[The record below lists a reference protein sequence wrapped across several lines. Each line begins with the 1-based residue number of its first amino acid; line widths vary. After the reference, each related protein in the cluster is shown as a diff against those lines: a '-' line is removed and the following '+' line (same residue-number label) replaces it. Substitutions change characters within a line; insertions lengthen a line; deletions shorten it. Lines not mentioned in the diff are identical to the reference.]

1 MRYLKLF
8 MLLAMSTAFV
18 ACSDDEE
25 SYNSNDVTV
34 GFTATEYSI
43 RENASIVDIPIN
55 IVGKINGDV
64 TLTVT
69 AEEYGDNPAKE
80 YQNGENVGNYVITDK
95 TLRVAADNNDSRT
108 VNVQVAPIDDD
119 EMSGNRTFKLTIAA
133 VNGAQVV
140 EAYKTMVVTLVD
152 NEAAL
157 YERFAGRWHLSGIT
171 GDGKTEETYTTDVV
185 LSGTTDTSKPEYNN
199 IYTVSAKGMFNVGI
213 SLDCNFRFRYSF
225 DEASKSG
232 TIGFICGDLV
242 ASYYDYEWIFLTD
255 DGVNLTT
262 DDVTAPWV
270 LGEDNSLP
278 TEIVFPAD
286 ATIYLYQPGAGYW
299 RYLTNMKLT
308 R

>member
-157 YERFAGRWHLSGIT
+157 YERFAGRWHLSGII
-171 GDGKTEETYTTDVV
+171 GDGKAEETYTTDVV
-185 LSGTTDTSKPEYNN
+185 LSGTTDTSKPEYDN
-199 IYTVSAKGMFNVGI
+199 IYTVSSKGMFNVGI

-255 DGVNLTT
+255 DGEKLT
-262 DDVTAPWV
+262 
-270 LGEDNSLP
+270 
-278 TEIVFPAD
+278 
-286 ATIYLYQPGAGYW
+286 TIYLYQPGAGSW